1 MTREERQARQEA
13 WEEEKRKKKE
23 ERDRL
28 MADFQKL
35 SYRNRLLFM
44 MVVQFMLDNPDDEE
58 GRKL

>member
-1 MTREERQARQEA
+1 MTREERQARQKA
-13 WEEEKRKKKE
+13 NEEERRKKKE

-44 MVVQFMLDNPDDEE
+44 MVVQFMLDNHDDGE
-58 GRKL
+58 GRKQ

>member
-13 WEEEKRKKKE
+13 WEEGKRKKKE
-23 ERDRL
+23 DCECL

-44 MVVQFMLDNPDDEE
+44 MVVQFMLDNPDDER
-58 GRKL
+58 GKQ